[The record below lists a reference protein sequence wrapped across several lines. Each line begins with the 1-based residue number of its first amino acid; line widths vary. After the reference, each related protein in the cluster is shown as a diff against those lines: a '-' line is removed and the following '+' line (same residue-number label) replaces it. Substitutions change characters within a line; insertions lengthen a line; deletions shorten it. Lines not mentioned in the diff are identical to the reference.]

1 MRFEDKCAIVTGAS
15 RGIGRATALA
25 FAQEGAH
32 LVVNGTNRTL
42 LGELRAEIE
51 CTGRQC
57 IVITGDIALPDT
69 ARQLVDA
76 AVSGIGRL
84 DCLVNNAGII
94 QRSPT
99 LDMTIDDWHRVLDI
113 NLTGTLHCCRAAVAV
128 MCRQGHGKIVN
139 VASSASKQPHA
150 NAAPSYGASK
160 AGVLYLT
167 RHLAREYAAR
177 GVNVNAVCPGPIET
191 DMTDQWTPEYRD
203 SVMRKI
209 PLGRIGKPEE
219 VASAILFLCSE
230 GADFIVGEAIN
241 VNGGTFMD

>member
-1 MRFEDKCAIVTGAS
+1 M
-15 RGIGRATALA
+15 A

-167 RHLAREYAAR
+167 RHLAREYAAC
-177 GVNVNAVCPGPIET
+177 GVNVNAVCPGPTET
-191 DMTDQWTPEYRD
+191 DMTGQWTPEYRD

>member
-1 MRFEDKCAIVTGAS
+1 MRFKDKCAIVTGAS

-25 FAQEGAH
+25 FAKEGAH
-32 LVVNGTNRTL
+32 LVVNGTDRIL

-51 CTGRQC
+51 CMGRRC
-57 IVITGDIALPDT
+57 IVIAGDVSLPDT
-69 ARQLVDA
+69 AHRLVDA
-76 AVSGIGRL
+76 AVDGFGGL
-84 DCLVNNAGII
+84 DCLVNNAGVI
-94 QRSPT
+94 QRAPT

-128 MCRQGHGKIVN
+128 MSRQGHGKIVN

-167 RHLAREYAAR
+167 RHLAREYAAC
-177 GVNVNAVCPGPIET
+177 GVNVNAVCPGPTET
-191 DMTDQWTPEYRD
+191 DMTGQWTPEYRD

>member
-84 DCLVNNAGII
+84 DCLVNNAGVI
-94 QRSPT
+94 QRAPT

-177 GVNVNAVCPGPIET
+177 GVNVNAVCPGPTET
-191 DMTDQWTPEYRD
+191 DMTGQWTPEYRD